1 MDDPN
6 TPAPAITTVHR
17 YEMPTIAYESMGT
30 VYEVEMPQ
38 GAQILSFAPA
48 GVYALVD
55 TSAKMVTRRFFAI
68 STGKPIARPEMLR
81 YIGTPAQGR
90 HFFEVV
96 EQTN

>member
-1 MDDPN
+1 MDDSN
-6 TPAPAITTVHR
+6 TTAGTTIHR
-17 YEMPTIAYESMGT
+17 YDLPPIAYEPTGT
-30 VYEVEMPQ
+30 VYEIEMPQ
-38 GAQILSFAPA
+38 GAQVLSLTPV

-55 TSAKMVTRRFFAI
+55 TSAKMVTRRFFAV

-81 YIGTPAQGR
+81 FLATPAQGR